1 MWENIKK
8 FFSNLPGEH
17 TDFYILLGVAL
28 LAIILLLI
36 ILFSYK
42 HYRKKKAI
50 NDAKESETKIEVL
63 DIPSVDLDERVDVL
77 SGNLDSDNTVEE
89 TVVTNVEASSLETP
103 NVEEKV
109 TEDVQVETVVN
120 EVESIK
126 ETNEILEDKPSSD
139 VILENEN
146 VKKTISL
153 VRYRK
158 SFVAQLVLRPELQDL
173 YKAIRDK
180 FLSYRKVHARLSFK
194 NERFSLGRTTL
205 AKLQVRGKRLYL
217 YLNLDP
223 KKLDEKYHVVDV
235 SEKKIGEQ
243 TPSLLRILSQRS
255 LNYALQLIELLMSY
269 NSVLPLPEDKIEEF
283 DYESLL
289 YPRTLAELIEQKL
302 VVEYTVNKVVDSDF
316 DESTLVLDEED
327 DEDEGISEEEAEN
340 IINDEVLDQN
350 ITVVVKNRTG
360 KTDIV
365 NIDSLNTNFKSGD
378 VVDLA
383 ALKKVGLISKKAKRV
398 KVLARG
404 KINKVLHVEADSFS
418 KGAMKMIVA
427 KGGTVIVIK

>member
-126 ETNEILEDKPSSD
+126 ETNEILEDKPSID

-173 YKAIRDK
+173 
-180 FLSYRKVHARLSFK
+180 
-194 NERFSLGRTTL
+194 SLI
-205 AKLQVRGKRLYL
+205 
-217 YLNLDP
+217 
-223 KKLDEKYHVVDV
+223 H
-235 SEKKIGEQ
+235 I
-243 TPSLLRILSQRS
+243 
-255 LNYALQLIELLMSY
+255 
-269 NSVLPLPEDKIEEF
+269 
-283 DYESLL
+283 
-289 YPRTLAELIEQKL
+289 
-302 VVEYTVNKVVDSDF
+302 
-316 DESTLVLDEED
+316 
-327 DEDEGISEEEAEN
+327 
-340 IINDEVLDQN
+340 
-350 ITVVVKNRTG
+350 
-360 KTDIV
+360 
-365 NIDSLNTNFKSGD
+365 
-378 VVDLA
+378 
-383 ALKKVGLISKKAKRV
+383 
-398 KVLARG
+398 
-404 KINKVLHVEADSFS
+404 
-418 KGAMKMIVA
+418 
-427 KGGTVIVIK
+427 